1 MSELSID
8 VWSDIACPWCYVG
21 KRRLEAALQ
30 RFSGR
35 HTPKVTWH
43 AFELNPSAPRQSEPG
58 NHAERLAKKYG
69 MSLAQAEQRTA
80 HLKQLAQ
87 ADGLNLDFERMRPA
101 NTFDAHRLVRLGL
114 EHGRQTEV
122 KERLLNAYFSE
133 GAALGE
139 RDTLVRLGAEAGL
152 DTDVV
157 SAALA
162 SDTYVREV
170 RADEKDARDLGI
182 QGVPFFVFAKRYA
195 VSGAQPVDLLLSAL
209 QQADTDLQENPD
221 AFAEGAVCG
230 PDGC

>member
-21 KRRLEAALQ
+21 KRRLEAALE
-30 RFSGR
+30 RFSGQ
-35 HTPKVTWH
+35 HTPKVTYH
-43 AFELNPSAPRQSEPG
+43 AFELNPGAPRQSEAG

-69 MSLAQAEQRTA
+69 MSPAQAEQRTA

-114 EHGRQTEV
+114 EHGRQGEV
-122 KERLLNAYFSE
+122 KERLLKAYFSE
-133 GAALGE
+133 GAALGDRE
-139 RDTLVRLGAEAGL
+139 TLVRLGTEAGL
-152 DTDVV
+152 DPDVV
-157 SAALA
+157 SATLA
-162 SDTYVREV
+162 SDTYVRDV
-170 RADEKDARDLGI
+170 RADETDARDLGI

-209 QQADTDLQENPD
+209 QQADADLQENPD
-221 AFAEGAVCG
+221 AFAEGAACG